1 MIEITKEDYDARFKE
16 IHEQGKRYGE
26 WLKDNP
32 EPPYLDFWHWLLDE
46 EFENVHNGSHVNL
59 SVKYWL
65 DKLDEDDWQRE
76 ILQLIYDEF
85 KEDDIEFWVE
95 W

>member
-1 MIEITKEDYDARFKE
+1 M
-16 IHEQGKRYGE
+16 
-26 WLKDNP
+26 
-32 EPPYLDFWHWLLDE
+32 LDD
-46 EFENVHNGSHVNL
+46 EFEIVRNGSHVNL